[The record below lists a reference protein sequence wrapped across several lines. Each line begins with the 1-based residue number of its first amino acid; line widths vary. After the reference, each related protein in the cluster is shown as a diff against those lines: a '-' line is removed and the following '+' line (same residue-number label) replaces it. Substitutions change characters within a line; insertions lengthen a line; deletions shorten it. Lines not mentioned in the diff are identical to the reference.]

1 VTHKRQEIGILRA
14 IGIRSSLVVTTYVL
28 QAAVYSFLGV
38 VLGTVIF
45 FALLVP
51 YFQAFPFKIPIGDVT
66 LSIVPWD
73 YNFRAFTVVAVG
85 MLSGLIPAIIG
96 TRRRILDDILN
107 R

>member
-1 VTHKRQEIGILRA
+1 V
-14 IGIRSSLVVTTYVL
+14 RSPLVVSTYIL

-38 VLGTVIF
+38 VLGTILF
-45 FALLVP
+45 FAILVP

-73 YNFRAFTVVAVG
+73 YLFRAGAVVFVG
-85 MLSGLIPAIIG
+85 MLSGLIPAVIG
-96 TRRRILDDILN
+96 TRRPILDDILN